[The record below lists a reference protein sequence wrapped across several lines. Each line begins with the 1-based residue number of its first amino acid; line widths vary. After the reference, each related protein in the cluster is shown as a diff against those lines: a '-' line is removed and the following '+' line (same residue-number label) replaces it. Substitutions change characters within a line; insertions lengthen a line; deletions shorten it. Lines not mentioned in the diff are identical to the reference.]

1 MNSISKLV
9 RAGAGVLAV
18 ALITTACGGGDDSDG
33 GNGGSSGDGSGDSAV
48 VIGVSEEVA
57 TLDPQ
62 ARELFIIGAVTDWN
76 IYEALLQ
83 RDTNG
88 ELQPLLGA
96 SLPTQVDD
104 TTWQIELRD
113 DVEFTNGEP
122 FNAEAAA
129 YSINRIIDPEFAS
142 EKLPRLTG
150 IVSAS
155 ATDDYTLEIKTAA
168 ADPILPSR
176 IELIMMVPPEYAETA
191 DFANAPVGTG
201 PYLWKS
207 GVGRGPVMLEANP
220 DYWGGSTTDLIQT
233 AQYRVIPDAATRISA
248 VQAGEVDL
256 IMDLSADSVDAL
268 PQVLPVSSLEN
279 NLVTLNSRD
288 GITSDVRVRQALNYA
303 IDKDAL
309 AEDLWSGYAKPA
321 KCQAVA
327 PGSFGYNDE
336 LEAYPYDPDMA
347 KDLLDEAGATGESIT
362 LVGQAQIFPEGQEM
376 AQVIAAYWED
386 AGLKV
391 DLQMPEVDPY
401 LDNLYAAGADRAGGV
416 YLQTTTELGDA
427 GSVVDRVY
435 VTDTDIAAYS
445 NPEVDAL
452 AKQAAEELDPATR
465 EGILADLLSTACDD
479 AAHVFLLSNDKIYGA
494 SDSLEW
500 TPRVDA
506 KIILSEMSL
515 K

>member
-1 MNSISKLV
+1 MSSLSKV
-9 RAGAGVLAV
+9 ARGSAV
-18 ALITTACGGGDDSDG
+18 VAAIAIITAACGGGSDDSGDNGGSGGGGDDS
-33 GNGGSSGDGSGDSAV
+33 V

-62 ARELFIIGAVTDWN
+62 ARELYIIGAVTDWN

-83 RDTNG
+83 RDPEG
-88 ELQPLLGA
+88 ELQPLLAA
-96 SLPTQVDD
+96 SMPTQVDE
-104 TTWQIELRD
+104 TTWQVELRD

-129 YSINRIIDPEFAS
+129 YSINRIIDPDFAS

-155 ATDDYTLEIKTAA
+155 AVDDYTVEIKTEA

-207 GVGRGPVMLEANP
+207 GIGRGPVILEANP
-220 DYWGGSTTDLIQT
+220 DYWGGSTDDWIQNVE
-233 AQYRVIPDAATRISA
+233 YRVIPDAATRISA

-256 IMDLSADSVDAL
+256 IMDVSADSVDAL
-268 PQVLPVSSLEN
+268 PQALSATSLEN
-279 NLVTLNSRD
+279 NLVTLNSRA

-303 IDKDAL
+303 IDKDAM
-309 AEDLWSGYAKPA
+309 ADDLWSGYAAPA

-327 PGSFGYNDE
+327 PTTFGYDDE
-336 LEAYPYDPDMA
+336 LEPYPYDPEKA
-347 KDLLDEAGATGESIT
+347 KDLLDEAGATGSTIT
-362 LVGQAQIFPEGQEM
+362 LVGQSQIFPEGQEM
-376 AQVIAAYWED
+376 AEVIAAYWEE

-401 LDNLYAAGADRAGGV
+401 LDNLYAEGEDRADGV

-427 GSVVDRVY
+427 ASVVDRVY

-445 NPEVDAL
+445 NPTVDAL
-452 AKQAAEELDPATR
+452 AKEAASELDPATR
-465 EGILADLLSTACDD
+465 EGIYGELLKTACDD
-479 AAHVFLLSNDKIYGA
+479 AAHVFLLTNEKVYGA
-494 SDSLEW
+494 SDSLQW

-506 KIILSEMSL
+506 KIIISEMTL
-515 K
+515 A